1 MPRRQLRG
9 RTPKSGF
16 AAVEGPPAYS
26 KSNST
31 TMSAGLTPRS
41 PCARTNS
48 CLSTMIWL
56 KWGELALSIL
66 NLEF

>member
-1 MPRRQLRG
+1 MQKRQLRG

-16 AAVEGPPAYS
+16 AAVQRRAECS
-26 KSNST
+26 KLSSAT
-31 TMSAGLTPRS
+31 TKDGLTPRS

-48 CLSTMIWL
+48 CLSTTIWL

-66 NLEF
+66 NLES